1 MSPSAFDQQHLSTGD
16 GHSLYLAQFGKPNAP
31 AAVVLHGGPG
41 SGTQPSVLDWF
52 DLDHQCVVL
61 FDQRGAGQS
70 TPHGELQHNDSH
82 QLVAD
87 IELIRTHLG
96 IDDWMVVG
104 GSWGATLALLYAGAH
119 TPRVNSLI
127 VRGSFFTSPREMIW
141 CFQSLC
147 AMVPQ
152 AWADLTQG
160 WSDNEQRNVLAT
172 LSHKLLHESQQ
183 SAEDAAARWSR
194 YEDAV
199 MQAMAGKLSS
209 KPRESDSSRV
219 PTRTLAKYK
228 LQAHYL
234 SNGCFTSETELLAIA
249 KTLSS
254 IPTVLIHGT
263 HDLICPPENALRL
276 AKEMP
281 HAQLRLIERGGHT
294 PSDQAIA
301 NALKQAI
308 SELCQKP

>member
-1 MSPSAFDQQHLSTGD
+1 MPPSAFDQQQLLTGD
-16 GHSLYLAQFGKPNAP
+16 GHSLYLAQFGKPDAP

-52 DLDHQCVVL
+52 DLDHQRVVL

-70 TPHGELQHNDSH
+70 TPHGELTHNDSH
-82 QLVAD
+82 KLVDD

-96 IDDWMVVG
+96 IDQWMVVG

-119 TPRVNSLI
+119 ASRVQSLI
-127 VRGSFFTSPREMIW
+127 LRGSFLASARELQW
-141 CFQSLC
+141 FFQSLR

-160 WSDNEQRNVLAT
+160 WSDSEQQHVLKT
-172 LSHKLLHESQQ
+172 LSQKLLHGSQQ
-183 SAEDAAARWSR
+183 HADDAAARWSR

-199 MQAMAGKLSS
+199 MQAMSGKLGS

-219 PTRTLAKYK
+219 PTRTLAKYR

-234 SNGCFTSETELLAIA
+234 SNGCFTSEAELLTLA
-249 KTLSS
+249 KTLGS

-263 HDLICPPENALRL
+263 HDLICPPENALKL

-281 HAQLRLIERGGHT
+281 HAQLRWIERGGHT
-294 PSDQAIA
+294 PADPAIA

-308 SELCQKP
+308 SELREQG

>member
-1 MSPSAFDQQHLSTGD
+1 
-16 GHSLYLAQFGKPNAP
+16 
-31 AAVVLHGGPG
+31 
-41 SGTQPSVLDWF
+41 VLDWF
-52 DLDHQCVVL
+52 DLDHQRVVL

-70 TPHGELQHNDSH
+70 TPHGDITHNDSH

-96 IDDWMVVG
+96 IDNWMVVG

-119 TPRVNSLI
+119 TSRVKSLI
-127 VRGSFFTSPREMIW
+127 LRGSFLTSPREMTW
-141 CFQSLC
+141 FFQSLC

-152 AWADLTQG
+152 AWADLTQE
-160 WSDNEQRNVLAT
+160 WTDNEQKNVLVT
-172 LSHKLLHESQQ
+172 LSHKLLHGSQQ

-194 YEDAV
+194 YEDSV

-209 KPRESDSSRV
+209 IPRVSDSSPV
-219 PTRTLAKYK
+219 PTRTLAKYR

-234 SNGCFTSETELLAIA
+234 SKGCFTSEAELLTVA

-263 HDLICPPENALRL
+263 NDLICPPENALKL

-281 HAQLRLIERGGHT
+281 HAQLRWVERGGHT
-294 PSDQAIA
+294 PSDPGIA

-308 SELCQKP
+308 SESRQKS